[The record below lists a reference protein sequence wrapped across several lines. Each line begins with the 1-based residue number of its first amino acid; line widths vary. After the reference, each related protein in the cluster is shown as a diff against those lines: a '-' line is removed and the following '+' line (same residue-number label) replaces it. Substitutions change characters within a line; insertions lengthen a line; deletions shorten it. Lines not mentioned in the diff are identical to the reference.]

1 MSRYMFSTDAEDDDD
16 DDDDD
21 ESLVRPRRACAYV
34 ELISNADSTDKV
46 GLLQSTGYFPDALL
60 DIGDVRQT
68 ARFLQ
73 VAETPF
79 ESMTILE
86 CRLQRLS
93 HGLAS
98 EE

>member
-1 MSRYMFSTDAEDDDD
+1 MNSAHLRLIANRYGTDE
-16 DDDDD
+16 
-21 ESLVRPRRACAYV
+21 
-34 ELISNADSTDKV
+34 I